1 MAATCDSEKSHEDHI
16 RDLTV
21 LKSYMIGHPV
31 VVKWTS
37 TELCDLK
44 FRYVGNWAE
53 QVSFSIQLK
62 QNNESTSQQRPTLDA
77 KHVKILPAA
86 GKHLWYH
93 VFTKYNINSYKM
105 LVIKD

>member
-44 FRYVGNWAE
+44 FRYVGN
-53 QVSFSIQLK
+53 
-62 QNNESTSQQRPTLDA
+62 
-77 KHVKILPAA
+77 
-86 GKHLWYH
+86 
-93 VFTKYNINSYKM
+93 
-105 LVIKD
+105 